1 MTRSVRRTA
10 AAALVAGVFIIGTVP
25 EAVALSGGFG
35 GTGGGGMR
43 PTGSSSA
50 GFNRAG
56 TASSGGFSYGDA
68 PRSPATPPTVK
79 EGTAQPCN
87 ADPVTVEGAKY
98 YKCEGSWYTP
108 ALESSGIVYK
118 KVPAPAGH

>member
-1 MTRSVRRTA
+1 MTMAMKRRA
-10 AAALVAGVFIIGTVP
+10 AAALVAGICVLGLVA
-25 EAVALSGGFG
+25 EAAALGGGFG
-35 GTGGGGMR
+35 GTSGGGMR

-56 TASSGGFSYGDA
+56 TSSSGGFAYGDA

-87 ADPVTVEGAKY
+87 TEPVTVDGAKY
-98 YKCEGSWYTP
+98 YKCEGVWYTP
-108 ALESSGIVYK
+108 ALSDSGIVYT
-118 KVPAPAGH
+118 KVPAPPGR